1 MVKILNGIVTSI
13 NIITSF
19 TQSTA
24 VKVSINNTEIF
35 NSSVTTSD
43 NILDIPELVVN
54 KITPID
60 ISYGSESLKSYILN
74 TGNEIILFDKYLIY
88 KELTADYT
96 VTCPIFTG
104 EYCDVIYSNGTE
116 YGIKIDDIKYTNGK
130 IIPIII
136 ASNDTII
143 GGFGA
148 YK

>member
-1 MVKILNGIVTSI
+1 MKT
-13 NIITSF
+13 
-19 TQSTA
+19 
-24 VKVSINNTEIF
+24 
-35 NSSVTTSD
+35 
-43 NILDIPELVVN
+43 
-54 KITPID
+54 KITPIN
-60 ISYGSESLKSYILN
+60 IVYGSESAISYILN

-116 YGIKIDDIKYTNGK
+116 YGTELDKIKHNNGK
-130 IIPIII
+130 ITPIII
-136 ASNDTII
+136 ASKDTII